1 MKSNKFL
8 VCVRCP
14 TFNHAAFIED
24 AMNGFCMQETTF
36 PFVCCIV
43 DDASTDGEPEI
54 IRRYLQDHFDLED
67 ESVAWNKE
75 TDNYILS
82 FAQHKNNRNCY
93 FAIFYLKS
101 NHYSIKKSKYPYFK
115 NWMNYT
121 KYMAICEGDDY
132 WVDKHKLQ
140 KQIDIMESHSNC
152 SMVIC
157 NGFSEKYG
165 NLNQIQMNPIRM
177 TESGFVPTHDILEE
191 KFGLIPT
198 ASMCYRTE
206 LYLSMPSYMKNA
218 PVGDRPIRMW
228 CAINGDIYYLTT
240 PMLVHRK
247 FVPGSFGVRSNNNKD
262 LAKSVYER
270 MIVFFDEFDKS
281 TNYKYHS
288 DVQYMKEREEMG
300 YLTKI
305 KDRKAIL
312 RCKFFRRYPLKR
324 QIKMYLET
332 YAPFCL
338 KILRF
343 IKSILYKLI

>member
-1 MKSNKFL
+1 MYSNNNLPL
-8 VCVRCP
+8 VAIRCM
-14 TFNHAAFIED
+14 TFNHKPYIRQCLD
-24 AMNGFCMQETTF
+24 GFVMQETNF
-36 PFVCCIV
+36 PFVAIVV
-43 DDASTDGEPEI
+43 DDASTDNEQEVLWDFINNELDPTS
-54 IRRYLQDHFDLED
+54 LQKDETED
-67 ESVAWNKE
+67 YVRVVAPHKSNKQC
-75 TDNYILS
+75 T
-82 FAQHKNNRNCY
+82 FV
-93 FAIFYLKS
+93 FVFLKY
-101 NHYSIKKSKYPYFK
+101 NHYSIKKLKAPYYK
-115 NWMNYT
+115 DWMDYT
-121 KYMAICEGDDY
+121 KYIAVCEGDDY
-132 WVDKHKLQ
+132 WTDPHKLQ
-140 KQIDIMESHSNC
+140 KQVDIMESHSNC

-165 NLNQIQMNPIRM
+165 DLNQILMNPIRM
-177 TESGFVPTHDILEE
+177 AESGFVSTHDIFLE

-198 ASMCYRTE
+198 ASMCYRKE

-247 FVPGSFGVRSNNNKD
+247 FTPGSFGVRSNNNKD
-262 LAKSVYER
+262 LARSVYER
-270 MIVFFDEFDKS
+270 MITFFDEFDKG
-281 TNYKYHS
+281 TNYEFHS

-338 KILRF
+338 KILKF
-343 IKSILYKLI
+343 LKSKLYK

>member
-1 MKSNKFL
+1 MKCFGDLSITSSTLLLFKKTRQTIL
-8 VCVRCP
+8 LGLLLPIKP
-14 TFNHAAFIED
+14 T
-24 AMNGFCMQETTF
+24 TT
-36 PFVCCIV
+36 
-43 DDASTDGEPEI
+43 A
-54 IRRYLQDHFDLED
+54 H
-67 ESVAWNKE
+67 
-75 TDNYILS
+75 LS
-82 FAQHKNNRNCY
+82 FL
-93 FAIFYLKS
+93 FLKY
-101 NHYSIKKSKYPYFK
+101 NHYSIKKDKRIYLRPWEEK
-115 NWMNYT
+115 T
-121 KYMAICEGDDY
+121 KYIAACEGDDF
-132 WVDKHKLQ
+132 WIDKHKLQ

-165 NLNQIQMNPIRM
+165 DLNQIQMNPIRM
-177 TESGFVPTHDILEE
+177 AESGFVPTHDIFME

-262 LAKSVYER
+262 LARSVYER

-312 RCKFFRRYPLKR
+312 RCKFFKRYPLKR

-338 KILRF
+338 KLLKF
-343 IKSILYKLI
+343 LKSKLYK

>member
-1 MKSNKFL
+1 MQNRIDPK
-8 VCVRCP
+8 VIIRCW
-14 TFNHAAFIED
+14 TFNHEPYIRQCLD
-24 AMNGFCMQETTF
+24 GFVMQQTEF
-36 PFVCCIV
+36 PFAAIIV
-43 DDASTDGEPEI
+43 DDASTDGEQEI
-54 IRRYLQDHFDLED
+54 LWDFI
-67 ESVAWNKE
+67 NKE
-75 TDNYILS
+75 LNPISIQKEETDDYTNIV
-82 FAQHKNNRNCY
+82 ATHKINQNC
-93 FAIFYLKS
+93 IFVLFLLKYNHYKIKKNKKVYLK
-101 NHYSIKKSKYPYFK
+101 KWEDK
-115 NWMNYT
+115 T
-121 KYMAICEGDDY
+121 KYIAICEGDDY
-132 WVDKHKLQ
+132 WTDPHKLQ
-140 KQIDIMESHSNC
+140 KQVDIMESHSNC

-165 NLNQIQMNPIRM
+165 DLNQILMNPIRM
-177 TESGFVPTHDILEE
+177 AESGFVSTPDIFLE

-198 ASMCYRTE
+198 ASMCYRKE

-247 FVPGSFGVRSNNNKD
+247 FTPGSFGVRSNNNKD
-262 LAKSVYER
+262 LARSVYER
-270 MIVFFDEFDKS
+270 MITFFDEFDKG
-281 TNYKYHS
+281 TNYEFHS

-338 KILRF
+338 KILKF
-343 IKSILYKLI
+343 LKSKLYK